1 MLIPVKDNRYGGRY
15 SIQMCLYDYYCTL
28 SIADN
33 DLIFKKDNIWILRD
47 SFFPVQRT
55 LRGGARRSLSLER
68 AQQLAIEHLEREGL

>member
-28 SIADN
+28 SIAN
-33 DLIFKKDNIWILRD
+33 NKDNTWILRD
-47 SFFPVQRT
+47 SFFPVQCT
-55 LRGGARRSLSLER
+55 LRGDARRSLSLER